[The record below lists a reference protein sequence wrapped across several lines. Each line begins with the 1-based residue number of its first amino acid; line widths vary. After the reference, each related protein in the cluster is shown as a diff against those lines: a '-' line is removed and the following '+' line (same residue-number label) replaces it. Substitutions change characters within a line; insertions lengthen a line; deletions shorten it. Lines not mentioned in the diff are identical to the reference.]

1 MTTNENGL
9 IELMRTKCIAPLVEV
24 GILPTLLEKLTN
36 CGLYTDKDCKTLALA
51 LSLWYV
57 RWIDYVAM
65 FKSPVYLRNKGTLK
79 RWVDNFDAT
88 SIKDLLT
95 QCELSDSL
103 LCSTQQ
109 SSFQKATN
117 IDDCPYSPLRRT
129 VAATVKVLPFPGAS
143 KLSTQIQGAELSY
156 SAKDILQPT
165 RTLLLWMTRV
175 NIDSLASDGIDK
187 WLEVEMNM
195 SGPP

>member
-1 MTTNENGL
+1 MTTNENEL

-24 GILPTLLEKLTN
+24 GVLPILLKKFTD

-57 RWIDYVAM
+57 KWIDYVAM

-79 RWVDNFDAT
+79 RWVNNFDAT

-95 QCELSDSL
+95 QCECSDSL

-109 SSFQKATN
+109 PLFQKAVD
-117 IDDCPYSPLRRT
+117 IDDCLYSPLRKT
-129 VAATVKVLPFPGAS
+129 IAATVKVLPFPGAS

-156 SAKDILQPT
+156 SAKEILQPT

-187 WLEVEMNM
+187 WTEVEMNM
-195 SGPP
+195 CNPP